1 MAKKFTLEKEIE
13 YKNGQ
18 VNTWYM
24 VKLEDLETNE
34 SQFIDMCKDNESKAY
49 ELLDS
54 AINKWVPCSKTI
66 IKEVVV
72 EA

>member
-34 SQFIDMCKDNESKAY
+34 SQFIDMCKDDESKAH

-54 AINKWVPCSKTI
+54 AINKWVPYSKSI
-66 IKEVVV
+66 IKEVVID
-72 EA
+72 

>member
-1 MAKKFTLEKEIE
+1 MSKKFTLEKEVE

-34 SQFIDMCKDNESKAY
+34 SQFIDMCKDDEEKAL
-49 ELLDS
+49 ELLNS
-54 AINKWVPCSKTI
+54 AIEKWVPYSKSI
-66 IKEVVV
+66 IKEVVID
-72 EA
+72 